1 MQPLLWI
8 KIIIYVATFIDILYN
23 IVGQTDI
30 ELIGGVTGA
39 IVFILLCLIAIC
51 IVITVILCIKMKL

>member
-8 KIIIYVATFIDILYN
+8 KIVYVATFIDTFYD

-30 ELIGGVTGA
+30 ALIGGITGA
-39 IVFILLCLIAIC
+39 IVFILLCLIAIS
-51 IVITVILCIKMKL
+51 IVITVILCIKTKR